1 MADVSTRRER
11 HSAAADRIEER
22 LGVFV
27 RRFADTPP
35 EPAADG
41 PLHGVTLGIKDVF
54 ATREAVPT
62 AHSRVHDADRHRG
75 RDAVAVRRLRAAGA
89 VPLGLTTAGEHAL
102 GRPDPALPFPVPR
115 NPWDPDR
122 YPGGSSSG
130 SAAGLV
136 HGLFDVGLGTDTGG
150 SIRIPAALCGVTG
163 VKPTHGLV
171 PTAGSLPLAPS
182 LDTVGTLARTVREAA
197 RALAVA
203 AGPHLPEPRWRT
215 ALDGVRVGVPDR
227 ALEEAGQLSPDCRD
241 AFDTALE
248 RLRDQGAKVVS
259 VELPELYPLF
269 AAQLITLLAEG
280 FHTHS
285 AGLRGRWD
293 EYGRPF
299 RRTLVLGGL
308 IPASVYVHAQRVRTW
323 GAAELRRRLT
333 GLDALATPAWPGAA
347 PRYDD
352 PAGLA
357 AVSWL
362 PSLWSAVG
370 FPAVALPMGF
380 DPAGLPLS
388 LQLAG
393 APGADRTVLAVAD
406 AYQQHTDWHL
416 RTPGPLPA
424 TRPAPVAL
432 PQAAPGDTEAQ
443 RQLGAALHRAGVPV
457 PEAELAEFAGQWQLT
472 EMLFGFLPEIPEPA
486 PDTDDENRRETR
498 GALS

>member
-1 MADVSTRRER
+1 MVDVSTRVKRQQ
-11 HSAAADRIEER
+11 AAADRLDER

-27 RRFADTPP
+27 RRFDSSRA
-35 EPAADG
+35 EPAGAG
-41 PLHGVTLGIKDVF
+41 PLRGVTLGVKDVF

-62 AHSRVHDADRHRG
+62 AHSKVHDTDWHRG
-75 RDAVAVRRLRAAGA
+75 RDAEAVRRLRDAGA
-89 VPLGLTTAGEHAL
+89 VPLGLTTAAEHAL

-171 PTAGSLPLAPS
+171 PTTGCHPLAPS

-197 RALAVA
+197 RALGVA
-203 AGPHLPEPRWRT
+203 AAWDTPEPAWR
-215 ALDGVRVGVPDR
+215 ADLDGIRVGVPDR
-227 ALEEAGQLSPDCRD
+227 ALEESGQLSPECRE

-248 RLRDQGAKVVS
+248 SLRDQGAKVVS

-280 FHTHS
+280 FDRHG

-293 EYGRPF
+293 QYGRPF

-323 GAAELRRRLT
+323 GAAALRGRLD
-333 GLDALATPAWPGAA
+333 GLEALATPTWPTAA

-357 AVSWL
+357 TVSWL

-380 DPAGLPLS
+380 DTAGLPLS

-393 APGADRTVLAVAD
+393 GPGTDRALLAVAD
-406 AYQQHTDWHL
+406 AFQQHTDWHL
-416 RTPGPLPA
+416 RAPAPLPA
-424 TRPAPVAL
+424 TPPAPVAL
-432 PQAAPGDTEAQ
+432 PQGAPSEAETR
-443 RQLGAALHRAGVPV
+443 RQLGAALHRAKVPV

-472 EMLFGFLPEIPEPA
+472 EMLFGFLPELRDPA
-486 PDTDDENRRETR
+486 HEMYQDEN
-498 GALS
+498 

>member
-1 MADVSTRRER
+1 MVDVSTRLER
-11 HSAAADRIEER
+11 QRAAADRLDER
-22 LGVFV
+22 LGVFA
-27 RRFADTPP
+27 RRFDTPRA
-35 EPAADG
+35 EGTEDG
-41 PLHGVTLGIKDVF
+41 PLRDVTLGVKDVF

-62 AHSRVHDADRHRG
+62 AQSKVHDADWHRG

-89 VPLGLTTAGEHAL
+89 VPLGLTTAAEHAL
-102 GRPDPALPFPVPR
+102 GRPDPALPFAVPR
-115 NPWDPDR
+115 NPWDTAR

-163 VKPTHGLV
+163 IKPTHGLV
-171 PTAGSLPLAPS
+171 PTAGCLPLAPS
-182 LDTVGTLARTVREAA
+182 LDTVGTLARTVRDAA
-197 RALAVA
+197 RALGVA
-203 AGPHLPEPRWRT
+203 AGWDTPEPAWRT
-215 ALDGVRVGVPDR
+215 GLDGVRVGVPDR
-227 ALEEAGQLSPDCRD
+227 ALEESGQLSPECRE

-280 FHTHS
+280 FDRHG
-285 AGLRGRWD
+285 AGLRARWD
-293 EYGRPF
+293 QYGRPL

-308 IPASVYVHAQRVRTW
+308 IPASVYVHAQRVRSW
-323 GAAELRRRLT
+323 GAAGLRARLD
-333 GLDALATPAWPGAA
+333 GLDALATPTWPAGA

-380 DPAGLPLS
+380 DTAGLPLS
-388 LQLAG
+388 LQLAA
-393 APGADRTVLAVAD
+393 APGTDRALLAVAD

-416 RTPGPLPA
+416 RAPAPLPA
-424 TRPAPVAL
+424 TPPTPVVL
-432 PQAAPGDTEAQ
+432 PQGAASDTETQ
-443 RQLGAALHRAGVPV
+443 RLLGAALQRAGVPV

-472 EMLFGFLPEIPEPA
+472 EMLFGFLPELPEPA
-486 PDTDDENRRETR
+486 PE
-498 GALS
+498 L